1 VPCQGLP
8 EPFDMR
14 RVIGEKACHPEEAAD
29 LVSGPREYYAITAIF
44 GSANFS
50 ECGAFAKE

>member
-1 VPCQGLP
+1 MPCQGLP

-14 RVIGEKACHPEEAAD
+14 RVIGEKASHPEEAAD

-44 GSANFS
+44 GSANF
-50 ECGAFAKE
+50 FRVQRFR